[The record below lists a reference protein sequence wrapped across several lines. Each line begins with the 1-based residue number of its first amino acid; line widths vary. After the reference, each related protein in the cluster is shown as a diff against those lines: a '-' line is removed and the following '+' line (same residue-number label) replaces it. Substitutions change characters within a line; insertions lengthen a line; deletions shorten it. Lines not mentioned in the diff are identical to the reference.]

1 MTDAITNINL
11 ITKQQI
17 EKVMP
22 PKLKGSITDSI
33 VDALNNLQE
42 TTYVADSIR
51 NNFISYTGVL
61 NEGRFK
67 VEDYL
72 NAVKYVSFK
81 LLGNTNQDA
90 YIKTFPQ
97 RYAQLIAQGA
107 TPKEISCYVT
117 AFNKG
122 KLVNLIM
129 EQTLVP
135 TWVLNADIHQKAIN
149 TLAEIMMTGKSERT
163 KVMAADSLLNHLAK
177 PKEAGPLI
185 NIDMRENSGLNELKN
200 SLADLANMQKQA
212 IMKKTLTPKDVTEQR
227 IMQNVEDLN

>member
-1 MTDAITNINL
+1 MPDQVSIPNSITV
-11 ITKQQI
+11 QQI
-17 EKVMP
+17 ASVMP
-22 PKLKGSITDSI
+22 AKLKGSITQSI
-33 VDALNNLQE
+33 ADNLNNIQDNA
-42 TTYVADSIR
+42 YVAETIR

-81 LLGNTNQDA
+81 LLGNSNQDA

-97 RYAQLIAQGA
+97 RHAQLLSQGC
-107 TPKEISCYVT
+107 TPKEISSYVV
-117 AFNKG
+117 AYNKG

-149 TLAEIMMTGKSERT
+149 TLADIMISAKSDKTRA
-163 KVMAADSLLNHLAK
+163 MAADSLLTHLTK

-200 SLADLANMQKQA
+200 SLAELASMQKEA
-212 IMKKTLTPKDVTEQR
+212 IKNGMSPKEITEQR
-227 IMQNVEDLN
+227 IIDVEEIN